1 MEALNGLRNLL
12 KDNMETFDP
21 RFQPRVIARKWQPGM
36 SDRPDLIVKDLSKS
50 VILEVKASE
59 LLVSN

>member
-59 LLVSN
+59 LLASN